1 MNCMTERFSSND
13 EIRAVIDR
21 AYSFETINMETH
33 NINDIDKFVARLK
46 DRQKDWGV
54 LDFQAQ
60 VNPKYKRAQMRYVGG
75 GGTGQ
80 HDDPNILKAGHFTL
94 STMIL
99 PSGHEGPLHL
109 HSDVEEIFFVLEG
122 TLTCVW
128 SDGKRNVE
136 RSLGPRDLVWIPA
149 GIWRGVRN
157 DGNTDVSF
165 LTLLG
170 AQKPELPS
178 YPEGSPLSEA
188 RKARN
193 PEP

>member
-1 MNCMTERFSSND
+1 
-13 EIRAVIDR
+13 
-21 AYSFETINMETH
+21 METPK
-33 NINDIDKFVARLK
+33 IDDIDKFVARLK
-46 DRQKDWGV
+46 DRHLDWGV
-54 LDFQAQ
+54 LDFQTK

-80 HDDPNILKAGHFTL
+80 HDDPNIIKAGHFTL

-109 HSDVEEIFFVLEG
+109 HSDVEELFFVLEG
-122 TLTCVW
+122 KLTCIW
-128 SDGKRNVE
+128 SDGKRQIE

-157 DGNTDVSF
+157 DGDTDVMF

-188 RKARN
+188 RKARDLQSSGGAQAR
-193 PEP
+193 

>member
-1 MNCMTERFSSND
+1 
-13 EIRAVIDR
+13 
-21 AYSFETINMETH
+21 METP

-80 HDDPNILKAGHFTL
+80 HDDPNVIKAGNFTL

-122 TLTCVW
+122 TLTCIW

-188 RKARN
+188 RKARRL
-193 PEP
+193 

>member
-1 MNCMTERFSSND
+1 
-13 EIRAVIDR
+13 
-21 AYSFETINMETH
+21 METPD
-33 NINDIDKFVARLK
+33 INDIDKFVARLK
-46 DRQKDWGV
+46 DRQMDWGV

-60 VNPKYKRAQMRYVGG
+60 VNPKYERAQMRYVGG

-80 HDDPNILKAGHFTL
+80 HDDPNIIKAGHFTL

-122 TLTCVW
+122 RLTCIW
-128 SDGKRNVE
+128 SDGNRQVE

-157 DGNTDVSF
+157 DGDTDVTF

-170 AQKPELPS
+170 AQTPDLPS

-188 RKARN
+188 RQARAKRK
-193 PEP
+193 PDRAQPQEKPAP